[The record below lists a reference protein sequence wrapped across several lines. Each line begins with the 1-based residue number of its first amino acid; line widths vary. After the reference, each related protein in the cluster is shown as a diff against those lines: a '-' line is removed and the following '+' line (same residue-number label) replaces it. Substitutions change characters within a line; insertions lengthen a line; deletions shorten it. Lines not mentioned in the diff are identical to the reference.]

1 MYLKHIGIRMK
12 YGVREGLY
20 CGRFHYCTYVIGY
33 FLSDGLRKLKF
44 ETDGTFDAIIIQVGA
59 DGVSIG
65 YDDFPVNKLSI
76 VINLPFDFER
86 YEKSDDLQR
95 CKYYLELL
103 QLGLQEISNF
113 KTIPY
118 VKIIRLANELAAKGF
133 VYAWNFRNLI
143 LRDYNLKVKFISE
156 LSTNDFVLK
165 LQAFEDKK
173 KMPICEGQVART
185 KPDHLNFSYISKKI
199 YIDNGRIIINDC
211 RNRALLSIDIKSLM
225 GGYLILEY
233 AKSPYPENTLASET
247 FYELQN
253 FIKYDNNNFLS

>member
-1 MYLKHIGIRMK
+1 MYLKHVSIRMK

-20 CGRFHYCTYVIGY
+20 CGRFRYRTYVIGY
-33 FLSDGLRKLKF
+33 FLSNRLRKIKF
-44 ETDGTFDAIIIQVGA
+44 KTDGTFDAIIIQVGA

-65 YDDFPVNKLSI
+65 YDDSPVNKLNL
-76 VINLPFDFER
+76 VVNLPFDFER
-86 YEKSDDLQR
+86 YEKGNDLQR

-103 QLGLQEISNF
+103 QQGLREISNF

-118 VKIIRLANELAAKGF
+118 VKIISLANELADNRF
-133 VYAWNFRNLI
+133 IYAWSFKNLT
-143 LRDYNLKVKFISE
+143 LRDYNLKIKFISE
-156 LSTNDFVLK
+156 LSTNDYVLK

-185 KPDHLNFSYISKKI
+185 KPDHLNFSYISKNM
-199 YIDNGRIIINDC
+199 YIDSGQIIINDC
-211 RNRALLSIDIKSLM
+211 RNRALLSIDVQNLI
-225 GGYLILEY
+225 GGYLVLEY

-253 FIKYDNNNFLS
+253 FIKYENNNFLS